1 MDEKFIK
8 KLLSNMKC
16 GICGHPYDEGNV
28 HIMGHRDDLWFLSV
42 HCLSCKSHGLVAA
55 VIKEGE
61 SSEEVVELSEVDI
74 EKFSDSAP
82 IDSDDVLDMHTFLKE
97 FSGDFSTLF
106 PEK

>member
-16 GICGHPYDEGNV
+16 GICGQPYDSANV
-28 HIMGHRDDLWFLSV
+28 HIMGNKEDLWFLSV
-42 HCLSCKSHGLVAA
+42 HCISCKSHGLVAA

-61 SSEEVVELSEVDI
+61 APEEVLELTEMDI
-74 EKFSDSAP
+74 EKFNDASP
-82 IDSDDVLDMHTFLKE
+82 IDSDDVIDMHAFLKD
-97 FSGDFSTLF
+97 FSGDFSNLF